1 MAEVIGALSASLHL
15 TETVV
20 KYCRS
25 LKSASQDAETLGD
38 EVAAVAQVLL
48 ALRESLQQPTH
59 TISLQRTSTLFSA
72 IQNCQAQLKGLEA
85 SLAPHV
91 SGNRLEKLWRRAT
104 WPLQHQDTTE
114 AVRTLHRYVQIFHF
128 AATLDGLWVTQN
140 PSHLRSVTN
149 I

>member
-1 MAEVIGALSASLHL
+1 MAEVIGTLSASLHL

-25 LKSASQDAETLGD
+25 LRSASRDAETLGD

-48 ALRESLQQPTH
+48 VLRESLQHQTRSIP
-59 TISLQRTSTLFSA
+59 LQRTSTLFSA

-85 SLAPHV
+85 RLAPHV
-91 SGNRLEKLWRRAT
+91 SGSRLEKLWRRAT
-104 WPLQHQDTTE
+104 WPLQHQHTIE

-128 AATLDGLWVTQN
+128 ATTLDGL
-140 PSHLRSVTN
+140 
-149 I
+149 